1 MASPTPDSLTGRF
14 PETLA
19 SCVDGYAASPVTAG
33 ESGGTVLR
41 LTAPGR
47 PTWYLKAGRDEVA
60 QDISEE
66 MHRLTWLA
74 SRIAAP
80 RLVHFV
86 RDADQAVLVT
96 TPLPGMSAAAWLEHH
111 PARATEALRAIAS
124 FLHGLHALPVV
135 QCPFDASHTVRLA
148 AARERLERGEVDEDD
163 FDDARL
169 GQTAEQVWQD
179 MMAMLPLPFE
189 RVVTHGD
196 FSLDNIFIDD
206 GQVSGCL
213 DVGRLGVADPYQD
226 VAILWNNLAEYG
238 EALQAIWLEAYGA
251 APPDMERLRFH
262 CCLDEF
268 F

>member
-1 MASPTPDSLTGRF
+1 MASSTLDTLIGRI
-14 PETLA
+14 PEALQ
-19 SCVDGYAASPVTAG
+19 SRVDGYAASPVTTG
-33 ESGGTVLR
+33 QSGGTVLQ
-41 LTAPGR
+41 LSAPDR

-60 QDISEE
+60 RDISEE
-66 MHRLTWLA
+66 MHRLTWLT
-74 SRIAAP
+74 SRVAVP
-80 RLVHFV
+80 QLVHFV
-86 RDADQAVLVT
+86 RDAEQAVLVT
-96 TPLPGMSAAAWLEHH
+96 TALPGVPAAAWLAQH
-111 PARATEALRAIAS
+111 PARAPEALRAIAS
-124 FLHGLHALPVV
+124 FLRGLHALPVP
-135 QCPFDASHTVRLA
+135 QCPFDASHCVRLA
-148 AARERLERGEVDEDD
+148 AARARVDQGVVDEDD

-196 FSLDNIFIDD
+196 FSLDNIFLDD

-226 VAILWNNLAEYG
+226 VAILWNSLAEYG
-238 EALQAIWLEAYGA
+238 EALQATWLDAYGA
-251 APPDMERLRFH
+251 VPPDTERLRFH

>member
-1 MASPTPDSLTGRF
+1 MRPSPHVSLITQL
-14 PETLA
+14 PEPLA
-19 SCVDGYAASPVTAG
+19 SRVDGYTVTPVTTG

-41 LTAPGR
+41 LTASGR
-47 PTWYLKAGRDEVA
+47 PTWYLKSGQGDVA
-60 QDISEE
+60 NDITEE

-74 SRIAAP
+74 PRLPAP
-80 RLVHFV
+80 QLVHFV
-86 RDADQAVLVT
+86 RDANRAVLVT
-96 TPLPGMSAAAWLEHH
+96 TALAGEPAAAWLEQH
-111 PARATEALRAIAS
+111 PARIDEALQAIAR
-124 FLHGLHALPVV
+124 FLHRLHALPVA
-135 QCPFDASHTVRLA
+135 QCPFDASHSVRLA
-148 AARERLERGEVDEDD
+148 AARARVDQGVVDEED
-163 FDDARL
+163 FDDARR

-179 MMAMLPLPFE
+179 MTAMLPLSFE

-206 GQVSGCL
+206 GHVSGCL

-226 VAILWNNLAEYG
+226 VAILWNNLSEYG
-238 EALQAIWLEAYGA
+238 EAWQRVWLDAYGA